1 MTTRVSFTIVDVF
14 TNTALQGNQ
23 LGVFTDATALND
35 SQMQHLAKEL
45 GFSECSFVFPPAI
58 DGRIRV
64 RIFTPFE
71 ELPFAGHPVL
81 GTAFVLC
88 EDCESAI
95 VEIETAVGVV
105 PVELERDFQGRTVF
119 GRMKQPT
126 PSIVPYD
133 RVGGLLMAL
142 GVKRSVY
149 PVEVYDN
156 GPRHVLVSLSHADEV
171 ATLAP
176 DMVRL
181 AAVAGDACVSCFA
194 LDGDTVKTRMF
205 APGMGVRE
213 DPATGSAAGP
223 IALHLMLN
231 GAIPWGRSIEISQG
245 EEIGRRSR
253 LVATVEG
260 GPHGVTSIEVGG
272 AARIVA
278 RGEFA
283 F

>member
-1 MTTRVSFTIVDVF
+1 MVTRVNFTIVDVF
-14 TNTALQGNQ
+14 TSTALQGNQ
-23 LGVFTDATALND
+23 LGVFTDADALSD
-35 SQMQHLAKEL
+35 PQMQMLAKEL
-45 GFSECSFVFPPAI
+45 GFSECAFVLPAEG
-58 DGRIRV
+58 DGDVRM

-88 EDCESAI
+88 EDCELG
-95 VEIETAVGVV
+95 VVRLETGIGVV
-105 PVELERDFQGRTVF
+105 PVELERDFEGRTAF
-119 GRMKQPT
+119 GRMKQPVPEIT
-126 PSIVPYD
+126 PYD

-149 PVEVYDN
+149 PVEVYHN
-156 GPRHVLVSLSHADEV
+156 GPRHVLVSLSHAEEV
-171 ATLAP
+171 AMLAP

-194 LDGDTVKTRMF
+194 LDGDRVKTRMF

-223 IALHLMLN
+223 IALHLIRN
-231 GAIPWGRSIEISQG
+231 GAVPWGRRIEIAQG
-245 EEIGRRSR
+245 EEIGRRSQ

-260 GPHGVTSIEVGG
+260 SAHGITSIEVGG